1 MGRRA
6 LIVVALA
13 LPLTACG
20 ASQTSNSASEFKGQ
34 QAAVAELVDQL
45 ATAGRAGDAEK
56 ICTEILSKQLVAEL
70 KGAGGDCVTEMD
82 RAIDDASDFDLT
94 VRSVKVTGDTATA
107 QVRQGDTGT
116 TATFTFVKEGG
127 GWRASALG
135 SGS

>member
-6 LIVVALA
+6 LIAVALA

-20 ASQTSNSASEFKGQ
+20 SAQTSDSASEFKGE
-34 QAAVAELVDQL
+34 QAAVAELVDEL

-56 ICTEILSKQLVAEL
+56 ICADILSKQLVTEL
-70 KGAGGDCVTEMD
+70 KSAGGDCVTEMD

-107 QVRQGDTGT
+107 RVRQGDGGT

-135 SGS
+135 T